1 MEEHISIVIVESD
14 TESLLTIKSELETL
28 DYVKIIAETDN
39 LAMGYEVV
47 LRNQPDVV
55 FINISENIDWA
66 LSIVEKTSSQLKDTM
81 IFVSSNETSLDV
93 AIKSMRAGARE
104 FLARPISSE
113 ELIHAI
119 EKAKNII
126 LSKHIDSSSGQLY
139 TIFSNKGGI
148 GKTTIATNLA
158 LSLNEITGKRVA
170 LIDLNLQLGDVTTFL
185 DIQPSYDISYIVKNI
200 SRVDEAFLLSTME
213 KYENYE
219 LYVLADPPYAEQAE
233 DISSEQINTL
243 LTVLKSIFPYVI
255 IDTTSSFD
263 SKTLA
268 ALDIADRILLVSMVN
283 LPCIRNTQR
292 CIDLFNRLNYPRDKI
307 NLLINRYVPT
317 DEISV
322 EDVEDTLE
330 HPVYWKIP
338 NNYFTVM
345 AAINRGVPI
354 NLIEDTSNISLN
366 FKQLA
371 RQLTGV
377 LAIEEDDE
385 DDEDEK
391 KPAFPLLQSL
401 MNKVKKSS

>member
-1 MEEHISIVIVESD
+1 MSEHISIVIVESE
-14 TESLLTIKSELETL
+14 TEALLTIKSELDKL

-39 LAMGYEVV
+39 LAMGYEVI
-47 LRNQPDVV
+47 LRNHPDIVI
-55 FINISENIDWA
+55 INISENLEWA
-66 LSIVEKTSSQLKDTM
+66 LNIVEKTSTQLKDTL
-81 IFVSSNETSLDV
+81 ILVSSSETNLDV
-93 AIKSMRAGARE
+93 ARKAMRAGARE
-104 FLARPISSE
+104 FFARPINTD
-113 ELIHAI
+113 ELIQAI
-119 EKAKNII
+119 EAAKGLI
-126 LSKHIDSSSGQLY
+126 LSKYSKSTSGELY

-148 GKTTIATNLA
+148 GKTTIATNMA
-158 LSLNEITGKRVA
+158 ISLCEVTGQSVA

-185 DIQPSYDISYIVKNI
+185 DIQPQYDISYIVKNI
-200 SRVDEAFLLSTME
+200 SRVDEAFLKSTME
-213 KYENYE
+213 KFGDYE
-219 LYVLADPPYAEQAE
+219 LYILADPPYAEQAE

-243 LTVLKSIFPYVI
+243 LTVLKSIFSYVI

-263 SKTLA
+263 SKTLN
-268 ALDIADRILLVSMVN
+268 ALDLADRILLVSMVN

-292 CIDLFNRLNYPRDKI
+292 CLDLFNRLSYPKDKI

-317 DEISV
+317 DEITV

-354 NLIEDTSNISLN
+354 NLIEETSNIALN

-371 RQLTGV
+371 RQLSGV
-377 LAIEEDDE
+377 QETIEEFE
-385 DDEDEK
+385 DTEQEK
-391 KPAFPLLQSL
+391 KSAFPLLQSL